1 MKKVLRA
8 VAAGA
13 ILFGGV
19 AAAGATSASASD
31 DIGRCHTSM
40 VKASIK
46 YGDPAAGNRYA
57 KLILTNV
64 SGESCQIYG
73 YGGFQLLK
81 SDYQY
86 RETHVVRDPSV
97 GPRLITL
104 KPGQHASSTIHWGV
118 IPTGDETNCAPNASY
133 LMVTPPDETATI
145 TIPWKGGTV
154 CNSGT
159 FDQRAY
165 RWGITQF

>member
-1 MKKVLRA
+1 MKRVLRV
-8 VAAGA
+8 VAASA
-13 ILFGGV
+13 ILAGGV
-19 AAAGATSASASD
+19 ATAGATSASATD

-40 VKASIK
+40 VVPSIK

-64 SGESCQIYG
+64 SDESCRIYG

-81 SDYQY
+81 SDYHY
-86 RETHVVRDPSV
+86 RETHVARDPSV

-104 KPGQHASSTIHWGV
+104 KPGQQASSTIHWGV
-118 IPTGDETNCAPNASY
+118 VPTGIETNCAPDPAY
-133 LMVTPPDETATI
+133 IMVTPPDETTNI
-145 TIPWKGGTV
+145 TIPWKGGPV
-154 CNSGT
+154 CNYGT